1 MSRRHKAEERKILPD
16 AKFGNE
22 VVAKF
27 INCLMKQG
35 KKSIAEKAIYQAFD
49 EIEKKTKQ
57 NPLEVFTQAIDNV
70 MPSVEVRSRRV
81 GGATYQVPTEV
92 RPKRKRT
99 LSIKWLIEAA
109 RKRKEKA
116 IIAKLAGELVDAYN
130 KQGEA
135 IKRRENTHK
144 MAEANKAFAHFA
156 RRG

>member
-144 MAEANKAFAHFA
+144 MAEANKAFAHY
-156 RRG
+156 RW